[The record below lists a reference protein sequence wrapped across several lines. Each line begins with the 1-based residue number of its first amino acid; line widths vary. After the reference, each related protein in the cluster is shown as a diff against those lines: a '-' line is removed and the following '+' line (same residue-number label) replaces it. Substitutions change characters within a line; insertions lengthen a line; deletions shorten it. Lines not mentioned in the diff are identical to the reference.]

1 MLSAGAAAD
10 MGMHQCID
18 PDESFGMGCQQIHN
32 PKIVEQI
39 FGQKG
44 KERRGGKRKREGMY
58 AGRQKG
64 EYAVRQTV
72 ISQIGLAALCLC
84 AS

>member
-32 PKIVEQI
+32 PKIAEQI
-39 FGQKG
+39 VGQKG
-44 KERRGGKRKREGMY
+44 KERRGGKRKKEGY
-58 AGRQKG
+58 IGKVCTQAGRKESAQ
-64 EYAVRQTV
+64 
-72 ISQIGLAALCLC
+72 
-84 AS
+84 